1 MGDYIVYK
9 AVILSINVF
18 IVENIFS
25 WFYYCTTLEFFF
37 YFLNDEILYFHF
49 YILKQNILPNNFDT
63 TKK

>member
-18 IVENIFS
+18 TVENIFHG
-25 WFYYCTTLEFFF
+25 FTIVLHLNFFF

-49 YILKQNILPNNFDT
+49 YILKQNIIPYNFDT
-63 TKK
+63 MKK